1 MSTEDT
7 RIPDQKPEQSGQPEQ
22 PRPGIRERLAEFRGD
37 LARLTPRVW
46 ATPALIAVNAA
57 VFVLMAVKGV
67 NVLEP
72 SIVHLIAWGANY
84 GPRTTGGE
92 WWRLASSFFLHGGI
106 VHLAFN
112 MVVLWDI
119 GRFVERLVG
128 NASFVLIYLVCGLFG
143 AVASIAWNPS
153 VVSVG
158 ASGAVFGL
166 YGVLLGFLAR
176 SRHAIPREVLRR
188 LLTSAIIFIA
198 YNIFYGFM
206 KTGIDNA
213 AHLGGLAAGFLFGL
227 VVAHPLTRE
236 GARGRFK
243 KTIAAAGCGLAL
255 LAGVAFILPRSV
267 DFQAELEAMIKVES
281 RVLNAYNDA
290 VKKSLAS
297 ELSNDGFAEILEK
310 DVLPPWH
317 EFASHFAKIEGL
329 PAEQRKV
336 ADAVGAYLAAR
347 EEAWRM
353 LADGLRWNNQKTVE
367 DAINMQR
374 NAVETVNAFFKTGG
388 D

>member
-7 RIPDQKPEQSGQPEQ
+7 HVPDQEPEQ

-57 VFVLMAVKGV
+57 VFVLMALKGV
-67 NVLEP
+67 NVLDP
-72 SIVHLIAWGANY
+72 STVHLIAWGANY

-92 WWRLASSFFLHGGI
+92 WWRLASAFFLHGGI

-176 SRHAIPREVLRR
+176 SRHSIPREVLQR
-188 LLTSAIIFIA
+188 LLSSALVFIA
-198 YNIFYGFM
+198 YNIIYGFM

-227 VVAHPLTRE
+227 AVSHPLTRE
-236 GARGRFK
+236 GTRGRFGK
-243 KTIAAAGCGLAL
+243 ALAAAGCGLAL
-255 LAGVAFILPRSV
+255 LAGSTFILPRSV
-267 DFQAELEAMIKVES
+267 DFRAELDAMIGLES
-281 RVLNAYNDA
+281 RVLNVYNEA
-290 VKKSLAS
+290 AAKSLAAK
-297 ELSNDGFAEILEK
+297 LSDDGFAEVIET
-310 DVLPPWH
+310 DMLPPWR
-317 EFASHFAKIEGL
+317 EYASHFAKIEGL
-329 PAEQRKV
+329 PAEQQKV
-336 ADAVGAYLAAR
+336 AEAVGAYLAAR
-347 EEAWRM
+347 EEAWQM
-353 LADGLRWNNQKTVE
+353 LADGLRGRNDQTIERSMNL
-367 DAINMQR
+367 QR
-374 NAVETVNAFFKTGG
+374 EAVETINSFFQSAGE
-388 D
+388 